1 MIRKLI
7 AVVRDFL
14 YKMRVLNINAYAAS
28 TAFFFFLSLVP
39 MLILVC
45 TILPYTPLTEQ
56 TLVHVVG
63 DIMPEKLMPLFEW
76 MIHDVYVKSAGI
88 LSIAAVTVIWS
99 AGQGVLALIRGLNA
113 VYKVEDR
120 RNYFLVRLVASFY
133 TVVML
138 AALLITLILMVFGN
152 QLLEILLD
160 KLPGLFGIWNL
171 ILHFRSVPILLL
183 LIILLTFVYAFVPGK
198 KQKLRAQ
205 VPGAFAAALAWSVF
219 SYGFSLYVDYS
230 DYSIY
235 GNLSI
240 IILMMLWLYI
250 EMYIVFIGAYINQYI
265 SRC

>member
-76 MIHDVYVKSAGI
+76 VIHDVYVKSAGI

-138 AALLITLILMVFGN
+138 AGLLITLVLMVFGN
-152 QLLEILLD
+152 QLLEFLLE
-160 KLPGLFGIWNL
+160 KVPGLYQIWNL
-171 ILHFRSVPILLL
+171 ILYFRSVPVFLFLTIM
-183 LIILLTFVYAFVPGK
+183 LTFVYTFVPGK
-198 KQKLRAQ
+198 KQRFRGQL
-205 VPGAFAAALAWSVF
+205 PGAFAAALAWSIF

-240 IILMMLWLYI
+240 IILLMLWLYI
-250 EMYIVFIGAYINQYI
+250 EMYIVFIGAYINRYI

>member
-152 QLLEILLD
+152 QLLEILLVM
-160 KLPGLFGIWNL
+160 LLVIFQ
-171 ILHFRSVPILLL
+171 VMQVLLL
-183 LIILLTFVYAFVPGK
+183 NYKRQEL
-198 KQKLRAQ
+198 
-205 VPGAFAAALAWSVF
+205 
-219 SYGFSLYVDYS
+219 
-230 DYSIY
+230 
-235 GNLSI
+235 
-240 IILMMLWLYI
+240 
-250 EMYIVFIGAYINQYI
+250 
-265 SRC
+265 